1 MPARVTLAALLLLPA
16 LGLAVDPLHVRLD
29 AVIEAAAK
37 ANGVALS
44 DPADDGEFLRR
55 AWLDFSGRIPTAAEA
70 RAFLA
75 DRSAD
80 KRTKLLDALLAKPEY
95 AIHLSQRFHVLLME
109 RLGDSTE
116 WREYLHRSF
125 AANAPWDRLVRDMLK
140 ADATTGAG
148 FFLAKRLENYG
159 QQPVDYSALTRDVGR
174 LFLGKNFQ
182 CAECHDHLT
191 VDEYKQSDF
200 QGLHAFF
207 RNALL
212 VDAKTMRVGEKPT
225 TEKTGFA
232 SVFTKAART
241 TAPALPGGT
250 MTEIPQFPKGQEFA
264 QPPDRKTNSPGVP
277 KFSTL
282 AAVAEQLPTAAN
294 KDFARNAANRVWFLL
309 LGRGLVHPL
318 DLHHAGNPP
327 SHPEALD
334 LLAEE
339 LVKAK
344 FDLKFLLRQIALTR
358 AYQRSSRLPKG
369 ATKPPEPKHFATALE
384 KRLSAEQLFA
394 AVSAATGTT
403 PADAVKAKFLKAY
416 ANPARDPEEEVQ
428 PSLRAALFLR
438 NDVALLELLKP
449 APGTLVGRVAELPD
463 AKVADELYLS
473 ILTRPPTPD
482 EAATVAKFLAKPGA
496 KKADAVGKLAWAL
509 LASAEFGVNH

>member
-16 LGLAVDPLHVRLD
+16 LGLAAEPLHVRLD
-29 AVIEAAAK
+29 AVIDAAAK
-37 ANGVALS
+37 ANGVPLS
-44 DPADDGEFLRR
+44 DPADDGELFRR
-55 AWLDFSGRIPTAAEA
+55 AWLDFSGRIPTSAEA

-75 DRSAD
+75 DKSAD
-80 KRTKLLDALLAKPEY
+80 KRTKLLDVLLAKPEY
-95 AIHLSQRFHVLLME
+95 ATHMAQRFHVLLME
-109 RLGDSTE
+109 RLGDHPDWTK
-116 WREYLHRSF
+116 YLQQSF
-125 AANAPWDRLVRDMLK
+125 AANAPWDRLVREMLK
-140 ADATTGAG
+140 ADATSGAS

-174 LFLGKNFQ
+174 LVLGKNFQ

-191 VDEYKQSDF
+191 VDEYKQADF

-207 RNALL
+207 RNAML
-212 VDAKTMRVGEKPT
+212 VDAKTARVGEKPT

-232 SVFTKAART
+232 SVFTKAAMT
-241 TAPALPGGT
+241 TAPALPGGK
-250 MTEIPQFPKGQEFA
+250 MLEIPQFPKGQEFA

-282 AAVAEQLPTAAN
+282 AAVAEQLPTTAN
-294 KDFARNAANRVWFLL
+294 KDFARNAANRLWFLL

-318 DLHHAGNPP
+318 DLHHAANPP
-327 SHPEALD
+327 SHPAALD
-334 LLAEE
+334 LLADE

-344 FDLKFLLRQIALTR
+344 FDLKFLLREIARTR
-358 AYQRSSRLPKG
+358 AYQRSSQLAKG
-369 ATKPPEPKHFATALE
+369 SEKPPEPKHFATALE

-394 AVSAATGTT
+394 AVSVATGTT

-416 ANPARDPEEEVQ
+416 ANPAREPEEEVL
-428 PSLRAALFLR
+428 PSLKGALFLR

-449 APGTLVGRVAELPD
+449 APGSLVSRLTELPAVKVAE
-463 AKVADELYLS
+463 ELYLS
-473 ILTRPPTPD
+473 VLTRLPTAD
-482 EAATVAKFLAKPGA
+482 ESATVAKFLAKHSKDKPVS
-496 KKADAVGKLAWAL
+496 VGKLAWAL